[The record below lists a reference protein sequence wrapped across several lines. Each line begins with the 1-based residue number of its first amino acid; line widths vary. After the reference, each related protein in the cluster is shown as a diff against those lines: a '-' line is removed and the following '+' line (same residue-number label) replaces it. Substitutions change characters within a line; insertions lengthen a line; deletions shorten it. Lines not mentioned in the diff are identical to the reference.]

1 MSEPQ
6 ESALAGRRI
15 DAATRLGITAA
26 AAAYVIWGLVPIF
39 FKQLADVP
47 AAEIIAHRIIW
58 SLLFMVAV
66 LSFGRGFAPAFELA
80 RQPALLLR
88 VAIASALVMANWLTF
103 VYGVNAGRILE
114 TSLGYFILPLFNV
127 ALGVLILKERLRPV
141 QWVAVVLAALGVGL
155 ETWRIGGLPWI
166 SLVLAGSFGVYG
178 LLRKQLP
185 LDAAS
190 GLFLET
196 ACMTPLAALYLL
208 YLFSVGASGAF
219 HFGLV
224 FSHDVLLVASGIVT
238 AVPLLLFAIGARR
251 LPLSVM
257 GFLQY
262 LAPTLTFLLAVFV
275 YDEPMSPARLISFA
289 LIWIGLAAF
298 TADLVRHHRNQE
310 DTGDYD

>member
-15 DAATRLGITAA
+15 DATTRLGIATAA
-26 AAAYVIWGLVPIF
+26 TAYVIWGLVPVF
-39 FKQLADVP
+39 FKQLAGVP
-47 AAEIIAHRIIW
+47 AAEIIAHRILW

-66 LSFGRGFAPAFELA
+66 LGFGRGFGRGFSAALALA
-80 RQPALLLR
+80 RQPTQLLR
-88 VAIASALVMANWLTF
+88 VAIASALVMINWLTF

-114 TSLGYFILPLFNV
+114 TSLGYFMLPLFNV
-127 ALGVLILKERLRPV
+127 ALGVVILKERLRSA
-141 QWVAVVLAALGVGL
+141 QWLAVVFAAAGVGL

-166 SLVLAGSFGVYG
+166 SLVLAGSFGIYG

-196 ACMTPLAALYLL
+196 ACMTPLAVCYLL
-208 YLFSVGASGAF
+208 YLFWFGEAGAF
-219 HFGLV
+219 HFGL
-224 FSHDVLLVASGIVT
+224 SLSRDLLLIASGVVT

-251 LPLSVM
+251 LPMNVM

-275 YDEPMSPARLISFA
+275 YGEAMNPARLISFA
-289 LIWIGLAAF
+289 LIWTGLAVF
-298 TADLVRHHRNQE
+298 TTDLVRNRGQ
-310 DTGDYD
+310 